1 MQLPQRA
8 RLSLGSTELDEML
21 GGGLFQGTAN
31 LISGAPG
38 VGKTTLGLQFLV
50 SGIKAG
56 ETGLLVSF
64 EEFPSA
70 LIRDAL
76 QLGWDLNEME
86 RARQLGIIFTSPL
99 VFLESLKAGN
109 IGPVGQK
116 IQELQPARIVIDSA
130 SHFQRLT
137 NDELELREV
146 HNTLVNAMKRQNMTS
161 LLLDESVKVLDKQY
175 GHIAS
180 LPFLVDTVI
189 LLRYV
194 EVDSCIQRAIT
205 VMKMRGSRHQKD
217 IRRFQIRNGGIEI
230 GGPFSGREGV
240 LSGSSY
246 RVS

>member
-1 MQLPQRA
+1 
-8 RLSLGSTELDEML
+8 
-21 GGGLFQGTAN
+21 
-31 LISGAPG
+31 
-38 VGKTTLGLQFLV
+38 
-50 SGIKAG
+50 
-56 ETGLLVSF
+56 
-64 EEFPSA
+64 
-70 LIRDAL
+70 
-76 QLGWDLNEME
+76 
-86 RARQLGIIFTSPL
+86 
-99 VFLESLKAGN
+99 
-109 IGPVGQK
+109 
-116 IQELQPARIVIDSA
+116 
-130 SHFQRLT
+130 
-137 NDELELREV
+137 
-146 HNTLVNAMKRQNMTS
+146 MTS

-194 EVDSCIQRAIT
+194 EVDSSIQRAIT